1 MNDTNTEKGDQENH
15 DLLLLMLWKLMRNTE
30 TSQGVPRFAGFL
42 ASIYAEKDVA
52 PTKMTHLPLIH
63 TAIKYWT
70 LAEILEISHKL
81 AKQGNRYTNI
91 TLDVR
96 AAIKAFHVIW
106 NDKDRWSNIIIYF
119 KDFRAFMAWH
129 SLVALGNS

>member
-1 MNDTNTEKGDQENH
+1 MSDTNTEKGDQENH
-15 DLLLLMLWKLMRNTE
+15 DLLLLMLWKLLRNTE

-81 AKQGNRYTNI
+81 AKQGNIHEYHIRRSCSYQ
-91 TLDVR
+91 
-96 AAIKAFHVIW
+96 
-106 NDKDRWSNIIIYF
+106 
-119 KDFRAFMAWH
+119 
-129 SLVALGNS
+129 SLSRDLERQRPME

>member
-1 MNDTNTEKGDQENH
+1 MNDTNIEKGHQENH
-15 DLLLLMLWKLMRNTE
+15 DLLLLTLWKLMRNAE
-30 TSQGVPRFAGFL
+30 TSQRVPRFTGFL

-81 AKQGNRYTNI
+81 AKQGNRYTDI
-91 TLDVR
+91 TLDVG
-96 AAIKAFHVIW
+96 AAIKAFHVVW
-106 NDKDRWSNIIIYF
+106 NDKDRWSNIIYLG
-119 KDFRAFMAWH
+119 DFRAFMAWH